1 MGLDVGDRRIGLA
14 VSIPPGALILPAGHL
29 ERTTLRVDAARILAA
44 AVERNAVAIIVGMP
58 YNTRGQAGEQ
68 ARKTT
73 TLIRVLERLTE
84 VPIITVDER
93 YTSVRRRRRFDRFGS
108 QSQPGTRSRGRRGRR
123 CHPAPFS
130 GKRLTDSGSTC

>member
-29 ERTTLRVDAARILAA
+29 ERTTLRVDAARILEA
-44 AVERNAVAIIVGMP
+44 AVQREAVAIIVGMP

-73 TLIRVLERLTE
+73 SLIRALERLTE
-84 VPIITVDER
+84 ISIITVDER
-93 YTSVRRRRRFDRFGS
+93 YTSAAAAADLIDSGRSPSRERGAVDAGAAAAILRRFLES
-108 QSQPGTRSRGRRGRR
+108 
-123 CHPAPFS
+123 A
-130 GKRLTDSGSTC
+130 

>member
-29 ERTTLRVDAARILAA
+29 ERTTLRVDAARILEA
-44 AVERNAVAIIVGMP
+44 AVQREAVAIIVGMP

-73 TLIRVLERLTE
+73 SLIRALERLTK

-93 YTSVRRRRRFDRFGS
+93 YTSAAAAADLIDSGRSPSRERGAVDAGAAAAILRRFLES
-108 QSQPGTRSRGRRGRR
+108 
-123 CHPAPFS
+123 A
-130 GKRLTDSGSTC
+130 

>member
-29 ERTTLRVDAARILAA
+29 ERTTLRVDATRILEA
-44 AVERNAVAIIVGMP
+44 AVQRDAVAIIVGMP

-73 TLIRVLERLTE
+73 TLIRALERLTE

-93 YTSVRRRRRFDRFGS
+93 YTSAAAAADLIDSGRSPSRERGAVDAGAAAAILRRFLES
-108 QSQPGTRSRGRRGRR
+108 
-123 CHPAPFS
+123 A
-130 GKRLTDSGSTC
+130 